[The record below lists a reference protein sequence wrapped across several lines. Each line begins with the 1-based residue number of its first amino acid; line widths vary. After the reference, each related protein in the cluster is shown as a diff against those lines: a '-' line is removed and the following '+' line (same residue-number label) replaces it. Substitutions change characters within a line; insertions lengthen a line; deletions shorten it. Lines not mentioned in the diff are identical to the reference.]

1 MPVKFDAL
9 LGQGYTLFSKKAE
22 SQLSI
27 NCWRERVQSGEGIG
41 DFTMYR
47 SPGLELFLE
56 VPNAPS
62 KTRGF
67 LEQNAHLFTVQND
80 MIYDYDEPTIG
91 VYSHLPTFSYGPIA
105 DDQAPVTLAASTDSL
120 MICSAN
126 TLYRINTGALSTIAL
141 AFTPAWVVFLK
152 NYFVVG
158 EKDSSRF
165 YWSTDDG
172 ASFDPADVQT
182 AEADNNFILMG
193 AVLHQ
198 MLWLVGN
205 RVTQVF
211 YVGTNPDAPFVP
223 NDGAVV
229 NSGTDAPYSVC
240 ILGETIYWKERT
252 KNGANS
258 FVSANGF
265 TPQKVS
271 NNYISNVLDQ
281 LGRTY
286 DLSDAIGMPFQ
297 IGDHAFIRWTFPNA
311 DKTLEFHANQSE
323 WEEVAWWD
331 LALGQYHRHRAN
343 QITFAFGKV
352 IVGDHTLGLLY
363 EMSPNVYYDYGYPL
377 RMLRRT
383 PHILGESNKR
393 IAFDRLDIGAEMG
406 VGLSEPL
413 WLQAYTLDSAAFDA
427 ALAVLVGNLDITIA
441 QVLIFEFIYHGL
453 RYIPFAQP
461 YASPQIMYD
470 LGFYPWG
477 GTAEVQNDQGET
489 ITIGADP
496 MLTLEY
502 SNDGGDSYANPL
514 PRSLGASA
522 QKRKAAGPYW
532 NRMSDAIDRVWQLTY
547 DAPCKLCLTGAWLND
562 PEEFLS

>member
-1 MPVKFDAL
+1 MVAFPQL
-9 LGQGYTLFSKKAE
+9 LGPGYTLFSKKAE

-27 NCWRERVQSGEGIG
+27 NCWREQVQSGQGVSA
-41 DFTMYR
+41 FTMYR
-47 SPGLELFLE
+47 SPGLEVFLE

-62 KTRGF
+62 RTRGF
-67 LEQNAHLFTVQND
+67 LEQNDHLFTVQND
-80 MIYDYDEPTIG
+80 YVYDYDAAVVPLTSVPTA
-91 VYSHLPTFSYGPIA
+91 TYGPIA
-105 DDQAPVTLAASTDSL
+105 DDGDPVTLAASADSL

-126 TLYRINTGALSTIAL
+126 TLYRINSGALSTIAL

-158 EKDSSRF
+158 EANSSRF
-165 YWSTDDG
+165 YWSEDDG
-172 ASFDPADVQT
+172 ATFDPANVQT

-198 MLWLVGN
+198 MLWVVGN

-211 YVGTNPDAPFVP
+211 YVGTNADAPFVP
-223 NDGAVV
+223 NDGAVI

-240 ILGETIYWKERT
+240 VFGETIYWKERT

-258 FVSANGF
+258 FVQVNGF

-271 NNYISNVLDQ
+271 NNYISNLLDQ
-281 LGRTY
+281 MGQDA
-286 DLSDAIGMPFQ
+286 DLSDAIAQPFQ
-297 IGDHAFIRWTFPNA
+297 IGDHGFIRWTFAEA
-311 DKTLEFHANQSE
+311 DKTLELHVNYSE

-331 LALGQYHRHRAN
+331 LAAGEYHRHRGN
-343 QITFAFGKV
+343 QITYAFGKV

-363 EMSPNVYYDYGYPL
+363 EMSQDTYYDYGYPL

-383 PHILGESNKR
+383 PHIVGESNKR
-393 IAFDRLDIGAEMG
+393 IAFDRLDVGAEMG
-406 VGLSEPL
+406 VGLEEPL
-413 WLQAYTLDSAAFDA
+413 WLQAYTLDPATFAADIA
-427 ALAVLVGNLDITIA
+427 TLVGNSDITIA
-441 QVLIFEFIYHGL
+441 QALVFTLIYDGL

-461 YASPQIMYD
+461 YADPQIMYD

-489 ITIGADP
+489 ITIGSDP
-496 MLTLEY
+496 LLTLRY
-502 SNDGGDSYANPL
+502 SNDGGESYSNEL
-514 PRSLGASA
+514 SRSLGALG
-522 QKRKAAGPYW
+522 QKRRAAGVSW
-532 NRMSDAIDRVWQLTY
+532 NRMSECIDRVWELTY

-562 PEEFLS
+562 PEELLS